1 MFVTFDKPAG
11 GHPDYAAAGAHRVV
25 IKPEQRGLERALF
38 GTQAGSLA
46 NQVNVAVGLAGAD
59 QITTYKQDVHAR
71 FGTLCERVVGTQAKD
86 IQAPQRQVT
95 QAMLEALVFVMMT
108 GLSDQH
114 GENVLWHNGRPY
126 MIDADNALKLKYMT
140 TDPNTTSM
148 QSGFAAMSGDNT
160 DPVMRG
166 VMSNA
171 RPYETQILD
180 ALRNPQS
187 DATRQLL
194 QRAEAAF
201 TGQTGRTVPIETA
214 VWGTRLQV
222 FIGCGND
229 GHAADVPLP
238 GPDQNTRWQYCN
250 KWAQSV
256 TNGGGANAPGL
267 LGEVGVAHGTNGNF
281 QPLVEAAQIF
291 ADFKVG
297 QIPFYNY
304 RYADGKI
311 LHNGQEIWD
320 GQPIAERMAGLFALF
335 PNQVRQ

>member
-1 MFVTFDKPAG
+1 
-11 GHPDYAAAGAHRVV
+11 
-25 IKPEQRGLERALF
+25 
-38 GTQAGSLA
+38 
-46 NQVNVAVGLAGAD
+46 
-59 QITTYKQDVHAR
+59 
-71 FGTLCERVVGTQAKD
+71 
-86 IQAPQRQVT
+86 
-95 QAMLEALVFVMMT
+95 MLEALVFVMMT

-256 TNGGGANAPGL
+256 TNGGGANAPGSARRGRRRPRHERQL
-267 LGEVGVAHGTNGNF
+267 PTARRGRADLCRLQGRADPVLQLPLRRREDPPQRAGDLGR
-281 QPLVEAAQIF
+281 P
-291 ADFKVG
+291 AD
-297 QIPFYNY
+297 
-304 RYADGKI
+304 R
-311 LHNGQEIWD
+311 
-320 GQPIAERMAGLFALF
+320 
-335 PNQVRQ
+335 